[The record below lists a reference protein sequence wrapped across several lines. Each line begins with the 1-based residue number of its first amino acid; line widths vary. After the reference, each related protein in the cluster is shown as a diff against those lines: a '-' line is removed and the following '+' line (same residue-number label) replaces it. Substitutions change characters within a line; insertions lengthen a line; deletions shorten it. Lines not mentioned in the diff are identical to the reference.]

1 MKFLMKN
8 FEYEVMNGSSLIDN
22 FKQWILGN
30 LPMVIVQI
38 SEGDMEGKSFP
49 LSCKNVTTLL
59 KKHISYSQQ
68 NLNDLLSTMIL
79 LATSDDIINLC
90 ITSFKLTQC
99 GYLVYPAKT
108 GVHRG
113 GFKEALA
120 IHIHQR

>member
-90 ITSFKLTQC
+90 NTSFKLTQY
-99 GYLVYPAKT
+99 G
-108 GVHRG
+108 
-113 GFKEALA
+113 
-120 IHIHQR
+120 

>member
-1 MKFLMKN
+1 
-8 FEYEVMNGSSLIDN
+8 
-22 FKQWILGN
+22 
-30 LPMVIVQI
+30 MVIVQI

-68 NLNDLLSTMIL
+68 NLNDLLSVMIL

-90 ITSFKLTQC
+90 NTSFKLTQY
-99 GYLVYPAKT
+99 GKAILYIQKT